1 MSRILSRRGFVQ
13 QAAAA
18 SALALAPLDRLAAQ
32 VRFNSYPFQLGVAS
46 GDPTA
51 DGFVI
56 WTRLAPEPLE
66 PEQLGRVTFEVDWEV
81 AEDAAFA
88 RIVARGRDFA
98 PAHLAHSVHAEVG
111 GLPPGSEYFYRF
123 RLGRYES
130 PVGRAVTLPAA
141 DSSPER
147 VRFAFC
153 CCAHYEH
160 GFFSSYRYL
169 AEDKPDLV
177 FELGDYIYEDSYGD
191 RRVRLFHKTEAVT
204 LDDYRGRYAQYRTDP
219 DLRAAHQACPW
230 LVSWDDHE
238 VDNDYA
244 GFTGEHELCG
254 GESVRQGFPG
264 RRAAAYQAWFE
275 HMPVRPSRLLAAGGI
290 RIYGNVDWGRLARFH
305 VLDTRQFR
313 SPQACPNTPSF
324 MRCDTE
330 RGRKVLFSG
339 AGGGSFADPNDPA
352 CKASLEDPDRTM
364 LGAAQEQWLD
374 ESLASSR
381 ARWNVLAQ
389 GVLFAGLNEGTVE
402 APRIFTDAWT
412 GYPGAQQRLL
422 ASLARNKAANPVILT
437 GDIHSFFAS
446 EVNNARGTAVAVEL
460 VTSSVATN
468 NTDKTKLL
476 AQNPHVRFHD
486 GKHSGYV
493 RCEATADRLTA
504 DFVAVDD
511 IRDARSARRV
521 LASFEVPAGTSRVT
535 RTDG

>member
-1 MSRILSRRGFVQ
+1 MPRTISRRGFVQ

-18 SALALAPLDRLAAQ
+18 SALALAPLERLAAQ
-32 VRFNSYPFQLGVAS
+32 VRFGSYPFQLGVAS

-51 DGFVI
+51 EGFVI

-81 AEDAAFA
+81 AEDATFS

-98 PAHLAHSVHAEVG
+98 PAHLAHSVHAEVA
-111 GLPPGSEYFYRF
+111 GLQPGNEYFYRF

-147 VRFAFC
+147 VRFAVC

-160 GFFSSYRYL
+160 GFFSAYRYI
-169 AEDKPDLV
+169 AEDRPDLV

-191 RRVRLFHKTEAVT
+191 RRVRLFHKTEALT

-219 DLRAAHQACPW
+219 DLRAAHEACPW
-230 LVSWDDHE
+230 VLSWDDHE

-244 GFTGEHELCG
+244 GLTGEHELCG
-254 GESVRQGFPG
+254 GESVRNSFPA

-290 RIYGNVDWGRLARFH
+290 RIYGNLDWGRLARFH

-313 SPQACPNTPSF
+313 SPQACSSTPNF

-330 RGRKVLFSG
+330 HGRKVLFSG

-352 CKASLEDPDRTM
+352 CKVELDDPNRTM
-364 LGAAQEQWLD
+364 LGAAQEKWLD
-374 ESLASSR
+374 GSLASSR
-381 ARWNVLAQ
+381 AQWNVLAQ
-389 GVLFAGLNEGTVE
+389 GVLLAGLMEGTPQ
-402 APRIFTDAWT
+402 APRIFTDAWI
-412 GYPGAQQRLL
+412 GYPVAQQRLL
-422 ASLARNKAANPVILT
+422 ESLARSKAANPVVLT
-437 GDIHSFFAS
+437 GDIHSFFAN
-446 EVNNARGTAVAVEL
+446 EVENARGTPVAVEL

-468 NTDKTKLL
+468 NSDKSQLL
-476 AQNPHVRFHD
+476 AQNPHAKFHD
-486 GKHSGYV
+486 GKHSGYL
-493 RCEATADRLTA
+493 RCEATAERLRA

-511 IRDARSARRV
+511 IRDARSARQV
-521 LASFEVPAGTSRVT
+521 LATFEVNNGAPRLVRIG
-535 RTDG
+535 G